1 MNTNLPPAT
10 TATSMKPLILVLAL
24 MLPSFGE
31 IETAANQAGTPAKP
45 EDAAQTG
52 KDGAPP
58 TEEISAIVREMLEKE
73 LRGTVRDLVAFKSR
87 VVGQPGNGQATA
99 YLHERLKRIP
109 GLQIAP
115 LAEPWKNVIAT
126 LPGTDPASR
135 ELFIVGAHYDSMAAP
150 PELAPGAMD
159 DAAGIAIVL
168 EMARILSQSRFKH
181 PILFAC
187 WNGEEVGLKG
197 SREFVQQL
205 LKDGRKVSLYLNYDS
220 TAFDPEQRLV
230 LDVIAN
236 PPAAAAKKLLFENNR
251 RYGIGFTLVTDRHA
265 CHGDHTP
272 FQEAGFPAINTHQE
286 DHGAHYHTANDT
298 LERVSFPYAAKN
310 GQLGLSI
317 IATLA
322 ERVGKVIDA
331 KPQ

>member
-1 MNTNLPPAT
+1 
-10 TATSMKPLILVLAL
+10 MKPLLLVLVLA
-24 MLPSFGE
+24 LPSFGE
-31 IETAANQAGTPAKP
+31 IETDANQGGRPAKS
-45 EDAAQTG
+45 EDVARTG
-52 KDGAPP
+52 KDGETAAG
-58 TEEISAIVREMLEKE
+58 EISAIVRAVLEKE

-87 VVGQPGNGQATA
+87 SVGQPGNGQAAA

-109 GLQIAP
+109 GLQVAP
-115 LAEPWKNVIAT
+115 LVEPWKNVIAT
-126 LPGTDPASR
+126 LPGTDATSR
-135 ELFIVGAHYDSMAAP
+135 ELFIVGAHYDSMAVP

-205 LKDGRKVSLYLNYDS
+205 LKDGRRVSLYLNYDS
-220 TAFDPEQRLV
+220 TAFDPQHRLV

-236 PPAAAAKKLLFENNR
+236 PPAAAARKLLFENNLR
-251 RYGIGFTLVTDRHA
+251 HGIGFTLVEDRHA

-272 FQEAGFPAINTHQE
+272 FQEAGFPVINTHQE

-298 LERVSFPYAAKN
+298 LERVSFPYAASN

-322 ERVGKVIDA
+322 DRVVA
-331 KPQ
+331 TQNSSQPTP

>member
-1 MNTNLPPAT
+1 
-10 TATSMKPLILVLAL
+10 MKPRILILALAL
-24 MLPSFGE
+24 MLPSSGE
-31 IETAANQAGTPAKP
+31 TETDSNQSGTPAKP
-45 EDAAQTG
+45 EVAAQTG
-52 KDGAPP
+52 NDGETADA
-58 TEEISAIVREMLEKE
+58 EISAIVREMLEKE

-109 GLQIAP
+109 GLQVAP

-205 LKDGRKVSLYLNYDS
+205 VKEGRKASLYLNYDS
-220 TAFDPEQRLV
+220 TAFDPAQRLV

-236 PPAAAAKKLLFENNR
+236 APAAAATKLLFENNR

-272 FQEAGFPAINTHQE
+272 FREAGFPVINTHQE

-322 ERVGKVIDA
+322 ERGGKVVAD